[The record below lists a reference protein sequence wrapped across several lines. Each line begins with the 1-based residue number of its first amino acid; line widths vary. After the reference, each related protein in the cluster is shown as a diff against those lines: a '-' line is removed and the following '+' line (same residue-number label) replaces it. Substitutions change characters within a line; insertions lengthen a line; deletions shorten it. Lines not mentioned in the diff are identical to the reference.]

1 MSYFHSVTLERE
13 KCKGCTNCIKRCSTE
28 AIRVREGKARILEER
43 CVDCGECIRICP
55 NQAKVAVTDKLERLK
70 EFRYNVALP
79 APAFFGQFGREV
91 DPERVMDG
99 LLRLGFDHVVEV
111 ALGADA
117 VTCAIRWYMEEHA
130 RPRPLISSA
139 CPAVVRLIQVRFPSL
154 VDHIIPLQTPMD
166 AAALIARREAREREG
181 LKDEDIATWFITPCP
196 AKMTAIRQPVGVQR
210 SEVTGAFSMSE
221 IYGLLLGVM
230 SQARE
235 DGGLCRASALG
246 LGWGRAGG
254 ENHAIGTGALL
265 AVDGIHNVIAVL
277 EEVLRDRLQDL
288 DYLELQACV
297 GGCVGGP
304 LVTENPF
311 VGRTNLRVLTERLA
325 DVHPGLPVD
334 ASRQIFKSGQLAMRC
349 RIEPRPVMKLD
360 EDIARA
366 ISKTEQ
372 LERVL
377 ASLPG
382 LDCGSCGSPHCR
394 SLAEDIVRG
403 SAFETDCIFKLRE
416 QVHALAKEMLELAQ
430 KLPPAM
436 RQGEEASRADK
447 DGET

>member
-1 MSYFHSVTLERE
+1 MSYFHSVTLQRE

-55 NQAKVAVTDKLERLK
+55 NQAKIAVTDQLDRLK

-79 APAFFGQFGREV
+79 APALFGQFGRDV
-91 DPERVMDG
+91 DPEQVLSA
-99 LLRLGFDHVVEV
+99 LLELGFDDVLEV
-111 ALGADA
+111 ALGAEVMTAA
-117 VTCAIRWYMEEHA
+117 VRRYIEEHPD
-130 RPRPLISSA
+130 PRPLLSPA
-139 CPAVVRLIQVRFPSL
+139 CPAVLRLIQVRFPSL
-154 VDHIIPLQTPMD
+154 VDHIVPLQAPMD
-166 AAALIARREAREREG
+166 AAAQMARETVRERTG
-181 LKDEDIATWFITPCP
+181 LPDEAVATWFITPCP
-196 AKMTAIRQPVGVQR
+196 AKMTAIRQPVGLKR
-210 SEVTGAFSMSE
+210 SEVTGTFSMAE
-221 IYGLLLGVM
+221 IYGMVLPVLQHAGTDHRL
-230 SQARE
+230 Q
-235 DGGLCRASALG
+235 RASAHG

-254 ENHAIGTGALL
+254 ENQAIGRGALL

-277 EEVLRDRLQDL
+277 EEVLRDRLGDL
-288 DYLELQACV
+288 DYLELLACV

-304 LVTENPF
+304 LVAENPF

-325 DVHPGLPVD
+325 TCPPGLPAGATD
-334 ASRQIFKSGQLAMRC
+334 RLYAEGALSMRR
-349 RIEPRPVMKLD
+349 RIEPRPVMRLD
-360 EDIARA
+360 DDLARA

-372 LERVL
+372 LERVVE
-377 ASLPG
+377 SLPG

-403 SAFETDCIFKLRE
+403 LAFETDCVFKLRE

-436 RQGEEASRADK
+436 GQGDAEEDGASS
-447 DGET
+447 T